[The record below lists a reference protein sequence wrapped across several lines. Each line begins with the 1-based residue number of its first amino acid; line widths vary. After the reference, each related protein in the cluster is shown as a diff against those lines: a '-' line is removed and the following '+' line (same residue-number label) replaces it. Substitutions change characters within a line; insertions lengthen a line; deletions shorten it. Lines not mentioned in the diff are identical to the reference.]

1 MAQITVANICKQ
13 YHSEAG
19 IIDVLKGAQFSAVDG
34 DTVAILGPSGSGKST
49 LLNIIGTLDS
59 PDSGEVTCDGINVIS
74 LAGTQLADFRSKR
87 VGFVFQDHHLLPQ
100 LTIVE
105 NVMLPTI
112 PADTSA
118 GAYDRAISLLQRM
131 GIENKAD
138 SLPSKLS
145 GGERQRVAV
154 ARALI
159 NDPGLL
165 LCDEPTGSLDS
176 ETGASIISLLIELA
190 AEKNVTV
197 IVVTHN
203 LDQAARLS
211 RRLFLKNGKLTEDI

>member
-1 MAQITVANICKQ
+1 MARLVVTDICKQ
-13 YHSEAG
+13 YNTQAG
-19 IIDVLKGAQFSAVDG
+19 TVDVLKGAQFSASDG

-59 PDSGEVTCDGINVIS
+59 PDSGEVMFDGINIIGMSGV
-74 LAGTQLADFRSKR
+74 QLADFRSKR

-100 LTIVE
+100 LTIAE

-112 PADTSA
+112 PANTAIDSQE
-118 GAYDRAISLLQRM
+118 RAITLLQRM
-131 GIENKAD
+131 GIESKAD

-159 NDPGLL
+159 NNPGLL
-165 LCDEPTGSLDS
+165 LCDEPTGSLDV

-190 AEKNVTV
+190 AEKNVIV

-211 RRLFLKNGKLTEDI
+211 RRLFLKNGTLIEES

>member
-1 MAQITVANICKQ
+1 MSQLLVSDICKH
-13 YHSEAG
+13 YNSEAG
-19 IIDVLKGAQFSAVDG
+19 AVDVLKGAQFSASDG

-59 PDSGEVTCDGINVIS
+59 PDSGEVVCDGINVIG
-74 LAGTQLADFRSKR
+74 LTGVQLADFRSKR

-100 LTIVE
+100 LTIAE
-105 NVMLPTI
+105 NIMLPTI
-112 PADTSA
+112 PADTSQ
-118 GAYDRAISLLQRM
+118 GAYERVISLLQRM
-131 GIENKAD
+131 GIESKAD

-159 NDPGLL
+159 NNPELL
-165 LCDEPTGSLDS
+165 LCDEPTGSLDT

-190 AEKNVTV
+190 AEKNVIV

-211 RRLFLKNGKLTEDI
+211 RRLLLKNGRLIEES

>member
-1 MAQITVANICKQ
+1 MAKLIVTDVCKQ
-13 YHSEAG
+13 YNSEAG
-19 IIDVLKGAQFSAVDG
+19 SIDVLKGAQFSASDG

-49 LLNIIGTLDS
+49 LLNIVGTLDS
-59 PDSGEVTCDGINVIS
+59 PDSGEVVCDGVNVIG
-74 LAGTQLADFRSKR
+74 LAGVQLADFRSKR

-100 LTIVE
+100 LTIAE

-112 PADTSA
+112 PADTSQ
-118 GAYDRAISLLQRM
+118 GAYERALSLLQRM
-131 GIENKAD
+131 GIESKAD

-159 NDPGLL
+159 NNPGLL
-165 LCDEPTGSLDS
+165 LCDEPTGSLDI

-190 AEKNVTV
+190 AEKNVIV

-211 RRLFLKNGKLTEDI
+211 RRLFLKNGKLIEES